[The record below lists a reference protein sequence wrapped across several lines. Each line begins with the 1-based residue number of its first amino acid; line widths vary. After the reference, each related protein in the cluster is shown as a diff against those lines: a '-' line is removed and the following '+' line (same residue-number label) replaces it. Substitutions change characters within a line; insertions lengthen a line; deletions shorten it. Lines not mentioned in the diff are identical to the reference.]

1 MATMVSVDL
10 GAQSGRV
17 ALGRLD
23 GDALTVTELHRF
35 PNVPVSV
42 EGKLHWDVHSL
53 YDGVLEGLRAAARE
67 AGGSVDSIGADT
79 WGLDFALLDRA
90 GELVQKPVHHRD
102 RRTEGAME
110 AVFSRVPARELYERT
125 GIQLLEVNSVFQLW
139 AMAAAGDP
147 ALDAAETLL
156 MIPDLFHYWLSG
168 VRAAEFTAATTSQ
181 CFDPRRGEW
190 ATDLL
195 ERLDVPGRLFP
206 EVVQPGTVLGPL
218 RDEVAEATGLAGALV
233 VTPASHDTG
242 SAVAA
247 VPFRKP
253 GSVYISSGTWSLLGI
268 EVPAP
273 VIDARTFAANL
284 TNEGGVD
291 GTFRLLR
298 NITGLWLLHECR
310 RAWADA
316 GRAWDFSELV
326 EMAEASPPLQAFVD
340 PNEPEF
346 VPPGD
351 MPTRICDS
359 CLRTGQTPPPTPG
372 AVVRCVLESLALKYR
387 QTIELLETATGV
399 APAEIHVVG
408 GGALNRPLCQW
419 TADATG
425 LPVLAGP
432 VEAAEI
438 GNLVVQAMALGELA
452 SLDEARD
459 VVRASFSPE
468 IYEPRE
474 RGHWDDAYARF
485 NELVQPPTG
494 APEPLIGGRG

>member
-168 VRAAEFTAATTSQ
+168 VRAAEFTAATTFQGVSS
-181 CFDPRRGEW
+181 RRSSSR
-190 ATDLL
+190 A
-195 ERLDVPGRLFP
+195 P
-206 EVVQPGTVLGPL
+206 
-218 RDEVAEATGLAGALV
+218 
-233 VTPASHDTG
+233 
-242 SAVAA
+242 
-247 VPFRKP
+247 
-253 GSVYISSGTWSLLGI
+253 SSGRSATRS
-268 EVPAP
+268 P
-273 VIDARTFAANL
+273 R
-284 TNEGGVD
+284 
-291 GTFRLLR
+291 
-298 NITGLWLLHECR
+298 R
-310 RAWADA
+310 RAWQEPSSSRRRATTRA
-316 GRAWDFSELV
+316 RPSPRCLSASRARSTSARAPGRS
-326 EMAEASPPLQAFVD
+326 SGSRYRPP
-340 PNEPEF
+340 
-346 VPPGD
+346 
-351 MPTRICDS
+351 
-359 CLRTGQTPPPTPG
+359 
-372 AVVRCVLESLALKYR
+372 
-387 QTIELLETATGV
+387 
-399 APAEIHVVG
+399 
-408 GGALNRPLCQW
+408 
-419 TADATG
+419 
-425 LPVLAGP
+425 
-432 VEAAEI
+432 
-438 GNLVVQAMALGELA
+438 
-452 SLDEARD
+452 
-459 VVRASFSPE
+459 
-468 IYEPRE
+468 
-474 RGHWDDAYARF
+474 
-485 NELVQPPTG
+485 
-494 APEPLIGGRG
+494 

>member
-1 MATMVSVDL
+1 MISVDL
-10 GAQSGRV
+10 GAQSGRI
-17 ALGRLD
+17 ALGRFD
-23 GDALTVTELHRF
+23 GNRLAVTELHRF
-35 PNVPVSV
+35 PNVPVYV
-42 EGKLHWDVHSL
+42 NGTLHWDVHRL
-53 YDGVLEGLRAAARE
+53 YGGILEGLRAAASE
-67 AGGSVDSIGADT
+67 ADRVDSIGVDT

-90 GELVQKPVHHRD
+90 GQLVQKPVHHRD
-102 RRTEGAME
+102 RRTEGAMQ
-110 AVFSRVPARELYERT
+110 AVFARVSARELYERT
-125 GIQLLEVNSVFQLW
+125 GIQLLEVNTVFQL
-139 AMAAAGDP
+139 ATMAAASDP

-156 MIPDLFHYWLSG
+156 MMPDLFHYWLSG
-168 VRAAEFTAATTSQ
+168 ARVCEFTDATTSQ
-181 CFDPRRGEW
+181 CFDPRAGAW
-190 ATDLL
+190 AGDLL
-195 ERLDVPGRLFP
+195 ERLGIPSRLFP
-206 EVVQPGTVLGPL
+206 EVVPPGTVLGPL
-218 RDEVAEATGLAGALV
+218 VDEIADETGLAGARV

-273 VIDARTFAANL
+273 VIDDRTFEANL

-291 GTFRLLR
+291 GSFRLLR

-310 RAWADA
+310 RTWSLKGFAWEFGD
-316 GRAWDFSELV
+316 LV
-326 EMAEASPPLQAFVD
+326 ALAEAAPPLQAFIE

-346 VPPGD
+346 IAPGD
-351 MPTRICDS
+351 MPERIRAF
-359 CLRTGQTPPPTPG
+359 CLRTGQTPPEAPG

-387 QTIELLETATGV
+387 HTIGLLATATGV

-432 VEAAEI
+432 VEAAEV
-438 GNLVVQAMALGELA
+438 GNLAVQAMALGELG
-452 SLDEARD
+452 SLEEARD
-459 VVRASFSPE
+459 VIRASFSPE
-468 IYEPRE
+468 LYEPRE
-474 RGHWDDAYARF
+474 RGPWDDAYARF
-485 NELVQPPTG
+485 SELVQPPTG